1 MIDFF
6 HSLYYNKLAKR
17 KQILLPRGYIM
28 KKKLA
33 LALSIVMAC
42 GMTLMG
48 CNTST
53 AESGDAAATTD
64 AAASTAETTE
74 STAASGDVV
83 TGGMD
88 GGTSLSFTTGGDQGT
103 YYGFGGVLA
112 GKISESTSTT
122 VTAITS
128 GGSQANIEA
137 LDAGDAELAFVQ
149 SDVMSYA
156 YEGTRLFE
164 ELGKMD
170 GFSTVAALYM
180 EQVQIVT
187 VDPSIESVADL
198 KGKNVSIG
206 AAGSG
211 TYFNALDVL
220 EAYGLTEQDINPTYQ
235 SFGDSTEALQ
245 DGKIDAAFIVAGA
258 PTTAVTSLAT
268 SKEIKVLSLDDE
280 HIKALIDKSPF
291 YSENT
296 IPKDAYGTADDIKTV
311 AVGAVVIARDDVS
324 EADVYNFMYGVF
336 ENVDTITEAHAKG
349 AELDL
354 DFASSVTSVPYHAGA
369 AKYFEEK
376 GITVPTK

>member
-1 MIDFF
+1 
-6 HSLYYNKLAKR
+6 
-17 KQILLPRGYIM
+17 M

-268 SKEIKVLSLDDE
+268 SKEIKILSLDDE